1 MLVEELEKPA
11 VVVITEE
18 FITIA
23 SRIAAL
29 KGHASL
35 RQLILPYPLE
45 TRPEDDSGPGDE
57 RRPPADS
64 RKRFVDRAVHAEPST
79 MRAS

>member
-1 MLVEELEKPA
+1 VLVEELAKPA

-18 FITIA
+18 FVTIA

-35 RQLILPYPLE
+35 RTLVLPYPLE
-45 TRPEDDSGPGDE
+45 TREE
-57 RRPPADS
+57 AEC
-64 RKRFVDRAVHAEPST
+64 RAIAREHYPKLLELLGAT
-79 MRAS
+79 A

>member
-1 MLVEELEKPA
+1 M
-11 VVVITEE
+11 ITEE

-45 TRPEDDSGPGDE
+45 TRPEDE
-57 RRPPADS
+57 C
-64 RKRFVDRAVHAEPST
+64 RAIAREFYPLLLET
-79 MRAS
+79 LGATP

>member
-1 MLVEELEKPA
+1 M
-11 VVVITEE
+11 ITEE

-35 RQLILPYPLE
+35 RRLVLPYPLE
-45 TRPEDDSGPGDE
+45 TRPEDECREIAREFYPRLLELLG
-57 RRPPADS
+57 AT
-64 RKRFVDRAVHAEPST
+64 A
-79 MRAS
+79 

>member
-1 MLVEELEKPA
+1 M
-11 VVVITEE
+11 ITEE

-35 RQLILPYPLE
+35 RQLVLPYPLE
-45 TRPEDDSGPGDE
+45 TRPEDECREIAREFYPKLLETLGV
-57 RRPPADS
+57 A
-64 RKRFVDRAVHAEPST
+64 
-79 MRAS
+79 

>member
-1 MLVEELEKPA
+1 VVVEELGKPA

-18 FITIA
+18 FVTIA

-35 RQLILPYPLE
+35 RQLVLPYPLE
-45 TRPEDDSGPGDE
+45 TRPEDE
-57 RRPPADS
+57 C
-64 RKRFVDRAVHAEPST
+64 RAIAREYYPRLLQILGVHS
-79 MRAS
+79 

>member
-1 MLVEELEKPA
+1 M
-11 VVVITEE
+11 ITEE

-45 TRPEDDSGPGDE
+45 TRPEDECREIAREYYPKLLELLGVT
-57 RRPPADS
+57 A
-64 RKRFVDRAVHAEPST
+64 
-79 MRAS
+79 